1 MPYLHIT
8 RDSVAAGDDVDAPH
22 RKRITVA
29 ASTSLSE
36 VLAEVRYLEQEDPI
50 KVVLR
55 FLVQGEHNNSLQT
68 RRP

>member
-22 RKRITVA
+22 RRRITVA

-36 VLAEVRYLEQEDPI
+36 VLAEVRRLGYLARI
-50 KVVLR
+50 SGGKA
-55 FLVQGEHNNSLQT
+55 T
-68 RRP
+68 